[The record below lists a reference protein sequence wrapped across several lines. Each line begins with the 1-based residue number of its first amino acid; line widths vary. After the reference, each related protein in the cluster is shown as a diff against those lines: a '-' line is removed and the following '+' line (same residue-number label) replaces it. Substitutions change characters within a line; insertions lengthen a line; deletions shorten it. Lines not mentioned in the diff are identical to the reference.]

1 MIDAKQVSG
10 YTIYKFKRAL
20 KTCDA
25 ENDIEIKRETNYLI
39 FAWNDEDPV
48 NDVWKPHGPN
58 NRRIV
63 VDMLLNFKDKNENM
77 DQLIEESESGN
88 KIEFSLKNVF

>member
-1 MIDAKQVSG
+1 M
-10 YTIYKFKRAL
+10 
-20 KTCDA
+20 
-25 ENDIEIKRETNYLI
+25 I

-58 NRRIV
+58 NKRIV

-88 KIEFSLKNVF
+88 KLEFSLKNVFLRFNCYKPLFNKITATVLFL